1 MIPILIFLDTISK
14 VALVQLRSKTCIWF
28 FFVIE
33 KKTGNDY
40 KYMNLIMLVSLC
52 VILFLQILTKRS
64 RYKTEIDICCQQ
76 FEPFKNNSFN
86 IQPSIRPDFFDK
98 ISKVSSIFFWPLLLV
113 LMGFSWAKKFFWIF
127 FFDLKV
133 PGFLLETLKFFEK
146 QDLDQL
152 ALICLHYSVLPAMFH
167 PSRQCYL
174 PDQG

>member
-1 MIPILIFLDTISK
+1 MSTKSWLTVEEISDRFKDSLLEAYKYALNTLKTFQKSSNNAKMKKNLVQLFFLNHFFATFRFNDTYIKIFLDTISK

-28 FFVIE
+28 FFCDWK

-86 IQPSIRPDFFDK
+86 IQPSIRPDFF
-98 ISKVSSIFFWPLLLV
+98 W
-113 LMGFSWAKKFFWIF
+113 
-127 FFDLKV
+127 
-133 PGFLLETLKFFEK
+133 
-146 QDLDQL
+146 
-152 ALICLHYSVLPAMFH
+152 
-167 PSRQCYL
+167 
-174 PDQG
+174 